1 MKNLFNLDTPLMQ
14 MLTRVGD
21 MIIINFLTIICSLP
35 IITAGAAISATH
47 RIMQDFL
54 MDNETTIIRTY
65 FRAFKEN
72 FKQATLVWLA
82 LVVIIAALLAD
93 VFLINLFIQGSLRSF
108 FVILL
113 SAVALI
119 VFAISM
125 YIFPLLTRY
134 RNTLPQHLRN
144 SLILMITKLP
154 RTIGMMALH
163 ALPFVILWLSYN
175 VFLQTLIFWLFVG
188 ASFTIFMDTF
198 LLKPVFQQLEKNQQP
213 S

>member
-14 MLTRVGD
+14 MLTRIGD
-21 MIIINFLTIICSLP
+21 MIIINFLTILCSLP

-54 MDNETTIIRTY
+54 MDNESTIVKTY

-72 FKQATLVWLA
+72 FKQATLVWLG
-82 LVVIIAALLAD
+82 LLVIITALIAD
-93 VFLINLFIQGSLRSF
+93 VFLINLFIQGTLRSV

-144 SLILMITKLP
+144 SLILMITKFP
-154 RTIGMMALH
+154 RTIGMMAIH
-163 ALPFVILWLSYN
+163 ALPFVIIWLSFN
-175 VFLQTLIFWLFVG
+175 LFLNTLIFWLFVG
-188 ASFTIFMDTF
+188 ASFTVFMDTF

-213 S
+213 A